1 MYCMSVQA
9 SRSAP
14 CKLVSTRRPVRKPP
28 HRPASLLGLK
38 TNDQYGCDSV
48 HVKRQ
53 ERDARR
59 AASPCQNTQI
69 RHRPRRSRDGDADG
83 GRTAHVHLIKFGNVS
98 CTPNA
103 PPRAHA
109 RNNGGGR
116 LCEPRYVDGW
126 GGNGVANY
134 SYHNNNG
141 IYVSYRN
148 NIVNGIDIRRRRQR
162 AARPPPAPYSQPPPH
177 IAGT

>member
-1 MYCMSVQA
+1 MIYVLYVRMQA

-14 CKLVSTRRPVRKPP
+14 FKLDQKQT
-28 HRPASLLGLK
+28 
-38 TNDQYGCDSV
+38 TNECDNV

-69 RHRPRRSRDGDADG
+69 RRRPRRSGEVDADG

-98 CTPNA
+98 CTSNA
-103 PPRAHA
+103 PRRTP
-109 RNNGGGR
+109 GR
-116 LCEPRYVDGW
+116 VTKGMMGCVYGD
-126 GGNGVANY
+126 GNGVANY

-162 AARPPPAPYSQPPPH
+162 AACPPPAPYSQPPPH